1 MPGKLLTNFI
11 TKDLIVN
18 RLTILETLITVMSTK
33 TVHLVKVV
41 MALKMRSLL
50 AMVLAVLDLM
60 TTRLSFLVSFT
71 FLLYRILLSD
81 R

>member
-1 MPGKLLTNFI
+1 VPGKLLTNFI

-50 AMVLAVLDLM
+50 AMVLAVLDLT

-71 FLLYRILLSD
+71 FLLYRTLLSD

>member
-1 MPGKLLTNFI
+1 VPGKLLTNFI

-50 AMVLAVLDLM
+50 AMVLAVLDLT